1 MDCPKG
7 LKVTKRKDC
16 KAACCALGIPFG
28 IRSEDFKH
36 SRQCYSLDKTCVQER
51 DKNSKAICKI
61 GTHIYIYINITKF
74 ALKGVITPIL
84 SNRII
89 ITNCSNRNWGRGW
102 GWNRYQ
108 KNKRLKLNQNEST
121 ACSSRLQHEFVGDSC

>member
-61 GTHIYIYINITKF
+61 GTHIYTYYTYKVSLRVP
-74 ALKGVITPIL
+74 LKVLLLQYYLT
-84 SNRII
+84 
-89 ITNCSNRNWGRGW
+89 
-102 GWNRYQ
+102 
-108 KNKRLKLNQNEST
+108 ES
-121 ACSSRLQHEFVGDSC
+121 